1 MTRIVFFDD
10 GLEQLRPLNDLR
22 CAFDIRVG
30 PLTNAERLC
39 TYLQADV
46 GALWVPEAMADLV
59 RDEHD
64 APVNR
69 LPAGDAPLLLLN
81 ARLPMPIEEFARLE
95 PGSALVEAQTDAVI
109 GARLAADQARVLL
122 ESGTRPAN
130 TITIDQQVLLSRPW
144 HFKTVR
150 DAALDF
156 DLALIADGV
165 AEDGDLPQEVM
176 HIGEHRVII
185 DSTALVYP
193 GVTLVAEDGPIVI
206 AENATVRPG
215 ATIIGPAFIGSGSTV
230 LEHAIIRG
238 HTTIGPVCKVAGEIS
253 GCVFQGY
260 ANKAHDGFLGDSWIG
275 EWVNLGAGTTNSNL
289 LNTYAEVLC
298 QQMPDGKR
306 ERTGET
312 FLGAIVGDHVKT
324 AIQTRLMTGCILYT
338 GSMFAQSAA
347 VAGTIGPF
355 TWATDSGQR
364 EYRLSK
370 FLDVM
375 RTVMGRR
382 DVEPSEAYLKRVA
395 VIREETASPV
405 SDS

>member
-1 MTRIVFFDD
+1 MTKIVFFDD
-10 GLEQLRPLNDLR
+10 GLSDLRPLNDLR

-39 TYLQADV
+39 TYLQGDIV
-46 GALWVPEAMADLV
+46 ALMVPQAMGDLA

-64 APVNR
+64 HPVNQ
-69 LPAGDAPLLLLN
+69 LPQGDTPLLLLN
-81 ARLPMPIEEFARLE
+81 ARLPMPIEEFAQLE
-95 PGSALVEAQTDAVI
+95 PGSALIERESNGVI
-109 GARLAADQARVLL
+109 AARLAPAEARALL
-122 ESGTRPAN
+122 ESGVRPAKAV
-130 TITIDQQVLLSRPW
+130 TVDQQVLLSRPW
-144 HFKTVR
+144 HFKSAR

-156 DLALIADGV
+156 DLAMFLDGV
-165 AEDGDLPQEVM
+165 PDDSDLPQEVM
-176 HIGEHRVII
+176 HIGEHRIII

-193 GVTLVAEDGPIVI
+193 GVTLIAEDGPIVI
-206 AENATVRPG
+206 AENATLRPG

-238 HTTIGPVCKVAGEIS
+238 HTTIGPVCKVAGEIA

-260 ANKAHDGFLGDSWIG
+260 SNKAHDGFLGDSWIG

-298 QQMPDGKR
+298 KQMPDGKR

-312 FLGAIVGDHVKT
+312 FLGAIIGDHVKT
-324 AIQTRLMTGCILYT
+324 AIQTRLMTGCILHT
-338 GSMFAQSAA
+338 GSMFAQTAA
-347 VAGTIGPF
+347 VSGTVAPF
-355 TWATDSGQR
+355 TWATDAGHK

-375 RTVMGRR
+375 RTAMGRR
-382 DVEPSEAYLKRVA
+382 DVEPSEAYLERIA
-395 VIREETASPV
+395 ALSRH
-405 SDS
+405 